1 MLLRTFARNPGLS
14 RVLIATLCG
23 LLIAANLLIWQA
35 LTNAEKQQAKSRLKL
50 ETHALALQLEARFES
65 QASSLRRL
73 ANRWPY
79 HHDDYQQWLLDVER
93 LLDDVGN
100 YQAIEWLDA
109 DYRMQWIEPLAGNEA
124 VIGFEYP
131 LDHPNYPFLERV
143 RGSSEPELS
152 DSFELQ
158 QGGPGLAY
166 YVPVYREIDGQK
178 RFDGFLLAVFRV
190 EVLLE
195 DLLRDLAEE
204 RLSLVFYDQ
213 RAELFNRQRPDALEL
228 DWAVESQV
236 VLGGNSGFVLR
247 SKPTRQLL
255 QETTTRLPAMILGAG
270 LLASFSLCLALWLAM
285 LSGQRSQ
292 QLKQSN
298 QSLQREV
305 VRRQATEE
313 RMQQQSARLKLILDL
328 TDHSH
333 DALFIIGLDPQE
345 LIYMNRACW
354 QTLGYDQKELASI
367 LAIAPEDVMPDYQ
380 AWADLLQQQ
389 VESQGNAIYQQNARH
404 RNGDLIPMEISVSY
418 LQRYGR
424 DHLICV
430 GRNNSVQLAVTHRLE
445 ALSNQ
450 DGLTGLFNRRYFDE
464 TLHSEW
470 RRMRR
475 GSEPLGLLMLDV
487 DHFKP
492 FNDQLGH
499 QAGDEALQKLAVALR
514 ENLLREGDC
523 ACRYGGEE
531 FAVILP
537 GADLEQ
543 CERVAHHLHQAVQD
557 LHISHPETEIKYL
570 TISIGAASLIPDAD
584 NSPHDLVQIAD
595 RMLYQAKSS
604 GRNRTCSAD
613 QAAS

>member
-1 MLLRTFARNPGLS
+1 MLLRFAARNPGLS
-14 RVLIATLCG
+14 RVLIAILCG
-23 LLIAANLLIWQA
+23 LLIAANLLVWQA
-35 LTNAEKQQAKSRLKL
+35 LTNAEKQQAMSRLQL
-50 ETHALALQLEARFES
+50 ETHALALQLEARFDS

-73 ANRWPY
+73 AHRWPY
-79 HHDDYQQWLLDVER
+79 HYNDYTQWLLDVER
-93 LLDDVGN
+93 LLEDVGN

-109 DYRMQWIEPLAGNEA
+109 SYRMQWIEPLAGNEA
-124 VIGFEYP
+124 VVGFEYP
-131 LDHPNYPFLERV
+131 TDHPNYPFLERV
-143 RGSSEPELS
+143 RESGKPELS

-158 QGGPGLAY
+158 QSGPGLAY
-166 YVPVYREIDGQK
+166 YVPVYREMDGEN
-178 RFDGFLLAVFRV
+178 RFDGFLLAIFRV

-204 RLSLVFYDQ
+204 RLSLVFFDQ
-213 RAELFNRQRPDALEL
+213 RTELFSRQRSDALAL
-228 DWAVESQV
+228 DWTVESQV
-236 VLGGNSGFVLR
+236 VLGGNSGFTLR
-247 SKPTRQLL
+247 SQPTRQLQ
-255 QETTTRLPAMILGAG
+255 QETTTFLPGMILGAG
-270 LLASFSLCLALWLAM
+270 LLASISLCLVLWLA
-285 LSGQRSQ
+285 LISTQRSSE
-292 QLKQSN
+292 LKQSN
-298 QSLQREV
+298 QSLQREI

-345 LIYMNRACW
+345 LIYINRACW
-354 QTLGYDQKELASI
+354 QMLGYNKKELGGI
-367 LAIAPEDVMPDYQ
+367 LAISPEDIMPDYQ
-380 AWADLLQQQ
+380 AWSDLLQQQ
-389 VESQGNAIYQQNARH
+389 VESQGNAIYQQHARH

-418 LQRYGR
+418 MQRYGR

-430 GRNNSVQLAVTHRLE
+430 GRNNSVQLALTHRLE

-450 DGLTGLFNRRYFDE
+450 DGLTGLYNRRYFDQ
-464 TLHSEW
+464 TLQSEW

-475 GSEPLGLLMLDV
+475 SGEPLGLLMLDV

-492 FNDQLGH
+492 FNDRLGH
-499 QAGDEALQKLAVALR
+499 QAGDEALKKLAAALR
-514 ENLLREGDC
+514 DSLLREGDC

-537 GADLEQ
+537 GADLAQ
-543 CERVAHHLHQAVQD
+543 SERVASHLHQAVRELQ
-557 LHISHPETEIKYL
+557 ISHPLTGIELL

-584 NSPHDLVQIAD
+584 NKPSELIQMAD

-613 QAAS
+613 QPVS

>member
-1 MLLRTFARNPGLS
+1 MPLRIAARNPGLS
-14 RVLIATLCG
+14 RGLIATLCG

-35 LTNAEKQQAKSRLKL
+35 LINAEKQQTMSRLQL
-50 ETHALALQLEARFES
+50 ETQALALQLEARFDS

-73 ANRWPY
+73 AHRWAY
-79 HHDDYQQWLLDVER
+79 HHDDYTQWLLDVER
-93 LLDDVGN
+93 LLNDVDN

-109 DYRMQWIEPLAGNEA
+109 NYRMQWVEPLAGNEA
-124 VIGFEYP
+124 VVDFEYP

-143 RGSSEPELS
+143 RESGQPELS

-166 YVPVYREIDGQK
+166 YVPVYREIDGEK
-178 RFDGFLLAVFRV
+178 HFDGFLLAIFRV

-204 RLSLVFYDQ
+204 RLSLVFFDQ
-213 RAELFNRQRPDALEL
+213 HRELFSRQRSDALAL

-236 VLGGNSGFVLR
+236 MLGGNRGFVLR
-247 SKPTRQLL
+247 SQPTRQLL
-255 QETTTRLPAMILGAG
+255 QETTTSLPAMILVAG
-270 LLASFSLCLALWLAM
+270 LLASISLCLVLWLAL
-285 LSGQRSQ
+285 LSAQRSSE
-292 QLKQSN
+292 LKQSN

-354 QTLGYDQKELASI
+354 QTLGYSQRELGGI
-367 LAIAPEDVMPDYQ
+367 LAISPEDIMPDYQ
-380 AWADLLQQQ
+380 AWSELLQQQ
-389 VESQGNAIYQQNARH
+389 VDSQGNAIYQQHARH

-418 LQRYGR
+418 MQRYGR

-430 GRNNSVQLAVTHRLE
+430 GRNNSVQLALTNRLQ

-450 DGLTGLFNRRYFDE
+450 DGLTGLYNRRYFDQ
-464 TLHSEW
+464 TLQSEW

-475 GSEPLGLLMLDV
+475 SNEPLGLLMLDV

-492 FNDQLGH
+492 FNDRLGH
-499 QAGDEALQKLAVALR
+499 QAGDVALQQLAQALSD
-514 ENLLREGDC
+514 NLLREGDC

-537 GADLEQ
+537 GADLTQ
-543 CERVAHHLHQAVQD
+543 CERVASHLHQAVRELQ
-557 LHISHPETEIKYL
+557 ISHPQAGIEFL
-570 TISIGAASLIPDAD
+570 TISIGAASLAPSAD
-584 NSPHDLVQIAD
+584 NSPHQLIQMAD

-613 QAAS
+613 QPAD

>member
-1 MLLRTFARNPGLS
+1 MLLRIAARNPGLA
-14 RVLIATLCG
+14 RALIVSLCG
-23 LLIAANLLIWQA
+23 LLIAANLLVWQA
-35 LTNAEKQQAKSRLKL
+35 LTNAEKQQAKSRLQL
-50 ETHALALQLEARFES
+50 ETHALALQLEARFDS

-73 ANRWPY
+73 AARWPY
-79 HHDDYQQWLLDVER
+79 HHDDYQRWLLDVEQ
-93 LLDDVGN
+93 LLSDIGN

-124 VIGFEYP
+124 VVGFEYP

-143 RGSSEPELS
+143 RESGIPELS

-166 YVPVYREIDGQK
+166 YVPVFREIDGK
-178 RFDGFLLAVFRV
+178 SRFDGFLLAIFRV

-195 DLLRDLAEE
+195 DLLSDLAEE

-213 RAELFNRQRPDALEL
+213 RAQLFSRQRSDAMES

-247 SKPTRQLL
+247 SYPTRQLR

-270 LLASFSLCLALWLAM
+270 LLASISLCLVLWLA
-285 LSGQRSQ
+285 LFSAQRSSE
-292 QLKQSN
+292 LKQSN
-298 QSLQREV
+298 HSLQREI

-333 DALFIIGLDPQE
+333 DALFIIGLEPQE

-354 QTLGYDQKELASI
+354 QTLGYTQKELGGI
-367 LAIAPEDVMPDYQ
+367 LAISPEDIMPDYQ
-380 AWADLLQQQ
+380 AWAELLQQQ
-389 VESQGNAIYQQNARH
+389 VESQGNTIYQQHARH

-418 LQRYGR
+418 MQRYGR
-424 DHLICV
+424 NHLICV
-430 GRNNSVQLAVTHRLE
+430 GRNNSAQLAVTHRLE

-450 DGLTGLFNRRYFDE
+450 DGLTGLYNRRYFDQ
-464 TLHSEW
+464 TLQSEW

-475 GSEPLGLLMLDV
+475 NSEPLGLLMLDV

-492 FNDQLGH
+492 FNDRLGH
-499 QAGDEALQKLAVALR
+499 QAGDEALKKLAEALR
-514 ENLLREGDC
+514 DSLLREGDC

-537 GADLEQ
+537 GADLAQ
-543 CERVAHHLHQAVQD
+543 CERVASHLHQAVQD
-557 LHISHPETEIKYL
+557 LQISHPQAGIDLL
-570 TISIGAASLIPDAD
+570 TISIGAASLIPEAE
-584 NSPHDLVQIAD
+584 NNPSDLIQMAD

-613 QAAS
+613 QPLA